1 MLPSPPG
8 FQPKGCTR
16 ERAHSTPLFPST
28 LSPLPLTSS
37 PRSSPTLSSRTVIT
51 PLPTAGPSTAPSP
64 PALQRL
70 LSPVPEFSTRT
81 RPAPL
86 PGHSSVAP
94 TGRGRWRCPRPPGP
108 QQVREAGRAARTLER

>member
-64 PALQRL
+64 P
-70 LSPVPEFSTRT
+70 LSSAYSLRSPSSPR
-81 RPAPL
+81 AHGPL
-86 PGHSSVAP
+86 PYQATRALRRLAEVG
-94 TGRGRWRCPRPPGP
+94 G
-108 QQVREAGRAARTLER
+108 AARDHRGPSR